1 MDSHTYNTLPS
12 TSVRSV
18 ALVRYREALMKL
30 QKSIS
35 DGVSLDKE
43 ARLLV
48 EAERGLAKDVQ
59 EVFDSITNDFVDHE
73 GLKTLEWC
81 LLEHA
86 KLCASWLDEFQ
97 KKKFRRLRGYK
108 VWVPV
113 ILNVYVRL
121 NRLTFLSRII
131 RNQQSSDVIF
141 VNLIR
146 ALNFAITYKNIATVV
161 EMPYGD
167 GKETV
172 VGALITCSILQ
183 HSLNQKLTASNIKKL
198 ESWYREHV
206 TFVKVSTMPFEN
218 LSATLFVLMDRMT
231 VPQWAPLSGVQD
243 APKRMFFN
251 VLGLKEKVDELAQD
265 EDFSFLPNQLFRR
278 ESSFVKVLPVELT
291 TFDFPDVFE
300 WLVEPHKP
308 FVAPDFKLYETESV
322 GDTDIVV
329 RFPKDGYPRIN
340 QLWLARMKDIP
351 LLHIGYVKR
360 VELND
365 FHALA
370 LIEWVGRRPLPV
382 EARSE
387 WADIAD
393 SSRSMD
399 WLGGI
404 VLESLE
410 QKSVL
415 KMFMPHTSLTPGET
429 ISCRLP
435 SNHKDW
441 GDLFFSRLLELYP
454 NFQLIEV
461 RRI

>member
-1 MDSHTYNTLPS
+1 MESQTYNTLPS
-12 TSVRSV
+12 SSVRLA
-18 ALVRYREALMKL
+18 ALVRYREALIGL

-35 DGVSLDKE
+35 DGVSLEKE

-48 EAERGLAKDVQ
+48 EAERSLAKDVQ
-59 EVFDSITNDFVDHE
+59 ELFDTVTDDFIDLD

-86 KLCASWLDEFQ
+86 KMCAGWLDEFQ
-97 KKKFRRLRGYK
+97 KKKFRNFRSYK

-121 NRLTFLSRII
+121 NRITFLSRVL

-146 ALNFAITYKNIATVV
+146 AFNFAVTYKNIATIVD
-161 EMPYGD
+161 PPFGD
-167 GKETV
+167 GAETV
-172 VGALITCSILQ
+172 VGALISCSLIQ
-183 HSLNQKLTASNIKKL
+183 HSVNSNLSPSGIKALDK
-198 ESWYREHV
+198 WYRSHLGYI
-206 TFVKVSTMPFEN
+206 KVSTMPFEN
-218 LSATLFVLMDRMT
+218 LGATLVVLLDRMT
-231 VPQWAPLSGVQD
+231 VPQWAPFNGVQD
-243 APKRMFFN
+243 APKRVFFN
-251 VLGLKEKVDELAQD
+251 VLGLRDKVEELAND
-265 EDFSFLPNQLFRR
+265 PRFSYLPNQLFRR
-278 ESSFVKVLPVELT
+278 DSSFVKVMPIELT
-291 TFDFPDVFE
+291 PFNFPEVFE

-308 FVAPDFKLYETESV
+308 FVSPDFKTYETENA

-329 RFPKDGYPRIN
+329 RFPKDKYPRIN
-340 QLWLARMKDIP
+340 QLWIARLKDTP
-351 LLHIGYVKR
+351 LLHVGYIKK

-365 FHALA
+365 YHALA

-393 SSRSMD
+393 SLRSTD
-399 WLGGI
+399 WLNGV

-429 ISCRLP
+429 ISCRIP